1 MTNDVTAAHTR
12 DAFPNAKLS
21 SGLGQSAMNSSHG
34 ASAHEN
40 FSELEERL
48 YESVFE
54 EEYGVLWAYL
64 KPSCPP
70 KFTSE
75 LVADLRKGQREVS
88 ARVRQELAN
97 GVSNRLRYQVFASRI
112 PGVFSLGG
120 DLALFRRCIATKD
133 RSTLRR
139 YAMEC
144 VDIVHTNATNYEL
157 PITTISLVQGQ
168 AMGGGFEAAL
178 AANVV
183 VAERQCKMGLPEI
196 LFNLFPGMGAYHL
209 LTRRLTPVQAERF
222 IESGRTYSAEELYD
236 MGLVDVLA
244 DEGRGEDAV
253 RDYIRSHDR
262 HFHGRQALRRAI
274 RASTPALD
282 REALRRVVDVWLDAA
297 LSLTPKDE
305 QTMAYLLRA
314 QARLQTL

>member
-12 DAFPNAKLS
+12 DALSGAKLNT
-21 SGLGQSAMNSSHG
+21 GLGRSAADSHNR
-34 ASAHEN
+34 ASVSED
-40 FSELEERL
+40 FLELEERL

-54 EEYGVLWAYL
+54 EDYGVLWAYL
-64 KPSCPP
+64 KPACPP
-70 KFTSE
+70 KFTAE
-75 LVADLRKGQREVS
+75 LVADLRNGQREVS

-97 GVSNRLRYQVFASRI
+97 GVGNRLRYQVFASRI
-112 PGVFSLGG
+112 PGIFSLGG
-120 DLALFRRCIATKD
+120 DLALFRRCLAIRD
-133 RSTLRR
+133 RGTLRR
-139 YAMEC
+139 YAMDC

-222 IESGRTYSAEELYD
+222 IESGRTYTAEELYD
-236 MGLVDVLA
+236 MGVIDVLA
-244 DEGRGEDAV
+244 DEGRGEEAV
-253 RDYIRSHDR
+253 RDYIKSHDR
-262 HFHGRQALRRAI
+262 HFQGRQALRRAI
-274 RASTPALD
+274 QASSPALD
-282 REALRRVVDVWLDAA
+282 RGALRRAVDVWLDAA
-297 LSLTPKDE
+297 LALTPKDE
-305 QTMAYLLRA
+305 QTMGYLLRA
-314 QARLQTL
+314 QARLTA

>member
-1 MTNDVTAAHTR
+1 MTHDVTAAHTR
-12 DAFPNAKLS
+12 DALSGAKLTA
-21 SGLGQSAMNSSHG
+21 GLGRSPVGPTNRVSAT
-34 ASAHEN
+34 EN
-40 FSELEERL
+40 FSEIEERL

-54 EEYGVLWAYL
+54 EDYGVLWAYL

-88 ARVRQELAN
+88 ARVRQEMAN
-97 GVSNRLRYQVFASRI
+97 GVSHRLRYQVFASHI
-112 PGVFSLGG
+112 PGIFSLGG

-133 RSTLRR
+133 RSSLRR
-139 YAMEC
+139 YAMDC
-144 VDIVHTNATNYEL
+144 LDIVHTNATNYEL

-236 MGLVDVLA
+236 MGLIDVLA
-244 DEGRGEDAV
+244 DEGRGEEAV
-253 RDYIRSHDR
+253 RDYIKSHDR
-262 HFHGRQALRRAI
+262 HFHGRQALKRAI
-274 RASTPALD
+274 RASSPTLD
-282 REALRRVVDVWLDAA
+282 REALRRAVDVWLDAA
-297 LSLTPKDE
+297 LSLTPRDE
-305 QTMAYLLRA
+305 QTMGYLLRA
-314 QARLQTL
+314 QARLKF

>member
-12 DAFPNAKLS
+12 DALSGAKLTA
-21 SGLGQSAMNSSHG
+21 GPGRSAAESQNRVSVS
-34 ASAHEN
+34 ED
-40 FSELEERL
+40 FPELEERL

-54 EEYGVLWAYL
+54 EDYGVLWAYL

-70 KFTSE
+70 KFTAE

-88 ARVRQELAN
+88 ARVRQELAD
-97 GVSNRLRYQVFASRI
+97 GVANRLRYQVFASRI
-112 PGVFSLGG
+112 PGIFSLGG
-120 DLALFRRCIATKD
+120 DLALFRRCLATKD
-133 RSTLRR
+133 RGTLRR
-139 YAMEC
+139 YAMDC

-157 PITTISLVQGQ
+157 PITTISLVQGL

-222 IESGRTYSAEELYD
+222 IESGRTYSAEELYA
-236 MGLVDVLA
+236 MGLIDVLA
-244 DEGRGEDAV
+244 DEGRGEEAV
-253 RDYIRSHDR
+253 RDYIKSHDR
-262 HFHGRQALRRAI
+262 HFHGRQALRCAI
-274 RASTPALD
+274 RASSPALD
-282 REALRRVVDVWLDAA
+282 RAALRRVVDVWLDAA
-297 LSLTPKDE
+297 LALTPRDE
-305 QTMAYLLRA
+305 QTMGYLLRA
-314 QARLQTL
+314 QARLTA

>member
-1 MTNDVTAAHTR
+1 MTNDVTVAHTR
-12 DAFPNAKLS
+12 DALSSAKLTA
-21 SGLGQSAMNSSHG
+21 GLGRSTAESRNRVSVS
-34 ASAHEN
+34 EN
-40 FSELEERL
+40 FLELEERL

-54 EEYGVLWAYL
+54 EDYGVLWAYL

-75 LVADLRKGQREVS
+75 LVADLRQGQREVS
-88 ARVRQELAN
+88 ARVRQEMAN
-97 GVSNRLRYQVFASRI
+97 GEANRLRYQVFASRI
-112 PGVFSLGG
+112 PGIFSLGG

-139 YAMEC
+139 YAMDC

-244 DEGRGEDAV
+244 DEGRGEEAV
-253 RDYIRSHDR
+253 RDYIKSHDR

-274 RASTPALD
+274 RASSPTLD
-282 REALRRVVDVWLDAA
+282 RGALRRAVDVWLDTA
-297 LSLTPKDE
+297 LALTPRDE
-305 QTMAYLLRA
+305 QTMGYLLRA
-314 QARLQTL
+314 QARLMA